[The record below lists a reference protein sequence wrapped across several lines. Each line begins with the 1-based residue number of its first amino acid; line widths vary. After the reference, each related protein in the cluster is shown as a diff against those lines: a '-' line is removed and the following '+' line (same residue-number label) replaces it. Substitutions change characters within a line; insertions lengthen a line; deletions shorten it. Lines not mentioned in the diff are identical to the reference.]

1 MGHIQADLLLS
12 LEPLMRMNPKTSI
25 CTVNYNGLKY
35 LSACF
40 ESNDRMDLISEQPI
54 LWTRV

>member
-1 MGHIQADLLLS
+1 
-12 LEPLMRMNPKTSI
+12 MNPKTSI